1 MSEIDWLTV
10 LSDLDLR
17 GWAVIKALLPAAQCR
32 RVAAMFTAENIFRS
46 HVHMARHAF
55 GSGEYKY
62 FSYPL
67 PELIAQLRNDLYP
80 PLSEIANRWNAM
92 LGIVERF
99 PATHANYLRQCHAA
113 GQTRP
118 TPLLLRY
125 GPGDYNRLHQDLYGD
140 MVFPL
145 QLTLLLSQPQ
155 NDFTGGEFVMTESRA
170 RMQTRPY
177 VAPLGQGDAVVFA
190 VNLRP
195 VRSVHGYGRITM
207 RHGVSALHSGQRFAL
222 GIIFHDAT

>member
-17 GWAVIKALLPAAQCR
+17 GWAMIKALLPAAQCR

-125 GPGDYNRLHQDLYGD
+125 GPGDYNRLHQDLYGEK
-140 MVFPL
+140 VFPL

-195 VRSVHGYGRITM
+195 VRSAHGYGRITM